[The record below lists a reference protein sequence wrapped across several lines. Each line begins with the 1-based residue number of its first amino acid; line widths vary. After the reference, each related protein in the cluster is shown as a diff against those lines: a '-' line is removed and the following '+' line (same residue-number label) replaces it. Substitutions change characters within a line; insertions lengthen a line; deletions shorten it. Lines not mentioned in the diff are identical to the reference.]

1 MRVPLFVHAPQRFDP
16 RNVTAPVSALD
27 ILPTL
32 LDLAAIDCGECRQ
45 ALDGESLAPL
55 LEGETPA
62 AGRWLAAEYA
72 AEGAIAPLVM
82 LRRDRFKLV
91 RCEADPPQLF
101 DLESD
106 PNEQHN
112 LAEEPSNSS
121 DLSVL
126 NAAMDR
132 RWDLRRFDQEVR
144 ASQRDRHLVYA
155 ALRKGKY
162 QPWDHEPVE
171 DASNRFMR
179 NHMDLNVVEAD
190 ARFPREQL

>member
-1 MRVPLFVHAPQRFDP
+1 
-16 RNVTAPVSALD
+16 
-27 ILPTL
+27 
-32 LDLAAIDCGECRQ
+32 
-45 ALDGESLAPL
+45 
-55 LEGETPA
+55 
-62 AGRWLAAEYA
+62 LAAEYA

-106 PNEQHN
+106 PNERNN
-112 LAEEPSNSS
+112 LAEDSGYANA
-121 DLSVL
+121 LSEL
-126 NAAMDR
+126 IAEADQ

-144 ASQRDRHLVYA
+144 ASQRNRRLVYA

-162 QPWDHEPVE
+162 QPWDHQPVE

-190 ARFPREQL
+190 ARFPRENP